1 MKKTLIALALATLST
16 ASMADVIL
24 YGAIKGGVEVVS
36 EHQWVRK
43 DSSYEKNKGTTTSI
57 VDYGSRIGFR
67 GHEQLT
73 DGLQAIWQLESKVNI
88 GGGGSASDDHHVDGG
103 LRNSTFGTRNSY
115 IGLKGDFGTVKAGYQ
130 LTPLADVSD
139 KLDQWEYSSE
149 YAGLAHFTRGNV
161 ATDRHVALTY
171 ETPNMGGFSAKA
183 FVSPSNNQSLSKE
196 ERKDREKIDRAVYGV
211 SLSYAQENGFF
222 ADLAGVHAKH
232 ARYTNIHG
240 KPAKRPYQALAQ
252 LGYENDKFL
261 VGAAYQRAY
270 AVDNKDLPMSSGGDK
285 YYDVVNEALISGAF
299 NATEAL
305 KLKAS
310 AAYGWGMKQG
320 GSKVYGNGKYYQGI
334 IGADYALSKRTILN
348 GQVGYAKFGTKSNND
363 VNVEHHGYRGG
374 AVSVGM
380 VHKF

>member
-73 DGLQAIWQLESKVNI
+73 DGLQAIWQLESNVNI
-88 GGGGSASDDHHVDGG
+88 GGGEE
-103 LRNSTFGTRNSY
+103 STFGTRDSY

-130 LTPLADVSD
+130 KTPLGDVSD
-139 KLDQWEYSSE
+139 KLDQWEYDSE
-149 YAGLAHFTRGNV
+149 YAGLKHFTRGNI
-161 ATDRHVALTY
+161 ATNRNVALTY

-196 ERKDREKIDRAVYGV
+196 KRKHREEIDRAVYGL

-232 ARYTNIHG
+232 ARPTST
-240 KPAKRPYQALAQ
+240 KRPYQALAQ

-261 VGAAYQRAY
+261 IGAAYQRAY
-270 AVDNKDLPMSSGGDK
+270 AMDNADIAMSSGGDK
-285 YYDVVNEALISGAF
+285 NYDVINEAVVSGAF

-310 AAYGWGMKQG
+310 AAYGWGMREG
-320 GSKVYGNGKYYQGI
+320 GSKAYGNGKYYQGI

-348 GQVGYAKFGTKSNND
+348 GQVGYAKFGTKSDND
-363 VNVEHHGYRGG
+363 VNVKNGGYRGG

>member
-36 EHQWVRK
+36 EHQWVHK
-43 DSSYEKNKGTTTSI
+43 DSSAGDNKGITTSI

-73 DGLQAIWQLESKVNI
+73 DGLQAIWQLESKVSI
-88 GGGGSASDDHHVDGG
+88 GGDPKSE
-103 LRNSTFGTRNSY
+103 RTFGTRNSY

-149 YAGLAHFTRGNV
+149 YAGMAHFGRDNV
-161 ATDRHVALTY
+161 ATRRNVALTY

-183 FVSPSNNQSLSKE
+183 FVSPSNNQTELAGE
-196 ERKDREKIDRAVYGV
+196 ERGDRKKIDHAVYGLG
-211 SLSYAQENGFF
+211 LSYAQENGFF

-232 ARYTNIHG
+232 ARPTNING
-240 KPAKRPYQALAQ
+240 KPAKRPYQVLAQ

-270 AVDNKDLPMSSGGDK
+270 AMDNHGIANSTGGE
-285 YYDVVNEALISGAF
+285 YQYDVVNEALISGAF

-305 KLKAS
+305 KAS
-310 AAYGWGMKQG
+310 AAYGWGMKEG

-348 GQVGYAKFGTKSNND
+348 GQVGYAKFGTKSDND
-363 VNVEHHGYRGG
+363 VNVKHGGYRGG